1 MSANRFDL
9 EQHIMSVW
17 GIAEDLE
24 LLYEGIAN
32 GMSEDQQLNLVL
44 GIKALYD
51 LKCERLFDTYS
62 KLVADKKI

>member
-1 MSANRFDL
+1 MSATRFDL
-9 EQHIMSVW
+9 EQQIMSVW

-24 LLYEGIAN
+24 LLYEGISN